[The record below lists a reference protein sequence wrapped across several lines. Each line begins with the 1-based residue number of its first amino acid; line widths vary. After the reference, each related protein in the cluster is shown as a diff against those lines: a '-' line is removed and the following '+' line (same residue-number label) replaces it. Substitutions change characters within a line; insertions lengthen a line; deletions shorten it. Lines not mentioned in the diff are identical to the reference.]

1 VRLERQYDVNFWDV
15 SSVVHYVSPEIA
27 YEYAPRVEES
37 KIPTFDEANS
47 IFHTNRIRY
56 GIQSFLLTNKESST
70 KEWARVKIFQY
81 YRIGEQKVPFFEN
94 GLPGPV
100 GTDEGFSDVYMDFE
114 LTPHR
119 YIDLSYTMAA
129 SPDDGSVR
137 QHDAVLSLH
146 TFTGQSVGI
155 EYRYRENTGVDEIIG
170 SLNWDIRPWLSL
182 GTYHNYSF
190 AKHDMFKQG
199 YSITYR
205 QNCWAVS
212 VSYEREGE
220 DRRFFVSVNLLG
232 LGQIAHV
239 K

>member
-1 VRLERQYDVNFWDV
+1 MANRGN
-15 SSVVHYVSPEIA
+15 SSE
-27 YEYAPRVEES
+27 
-37 KIPTFDEANS
+37 
-47 IFHTNRIRY
+47 
-56 GIQSFLLTNKESST
+56 
-70 KEWARVKIFQY
+70 EWARVKVFQY
-81 YRIGEQKVPFFEN
+81 YRVGEQRVPFFEG

-100 GTDEGFSDVYMDFE
+100 GKDKGVSDVYADIE

-146 TFTGQSVGI
+146 TFTGQSIGI

-170 SLNWDIRPWLSL
+170 SLAWDIRPWLSL
-182 GTYHNYSF
+182 ATYHNYSF
-190 AKHDMFKQG
+190 AKDEMFKQG
-199 YSITYR
+199 YTVTYR
-205 QNCWAVS
+205 RNCWSVS
-212 VSYEREGE
+212 LSYEREGG

-232 LGQIAHV
+232 LGQVAI